1 MTREIEI
8 DPVDF
13 ITIGTVGPK
22 GKRVFHLQAGHAA
35 QIVTL
40 TIEKEQA
47 RTLAEGL
54 GELLEELHKQ
64 FGSTLSPDAVDLHK
78 WNMDLR
84 DPIEAT
90 FRVAQIGLGY
100 NDERDMVVL
109 VAQEIVITE
118 GEDDPGIGDPQVVRL
133 WCTRQQIRAL
143 GQHTGSIVKQGRVD
157 PQSNGQ
163 LLYYWT

>member
-1 MTREIEI
+1 MARELEL

-22 GKRVFHLQAGHAA
+22 GKRVFHLQAGREA

-40 TIEKEQA
+40 TVEKEQA
-47 RTLAEGL
+47 RALSEGL
-54 GELLEELHKQ
+54 EELLEELHKQ
-64 FGSTLSPDAVDLHK
+64 FGSTLSPDAVELHK

-84 DPIEAT
+84 EPIEPQ

-109 VAQEIVITE
+109 VAQEVVIAETE
-118 GEDDPGIGDPQVVRL
+118 EEVEGTDPQIVRL
-133 WCTRQQIRAL
+133 WCTRQQMRAL
-143 GQHTGSIVKQGRVD
+143 GLHTGQIVKQGRVD

>member
-1 MTREIEI
+1 MARELEI

-13 ITIGTVGPK
+13 ITIGTVGPR
-22 GKRVFHLQAGHAA
+22 GKRVFHMQAGHGA

-47 RTLAEGL
+47 RALAEGL
-54 GELLEELHKQ
+54 SELLEELHKQ

-84 DPIEAT
+84 DPIESA

-100 NDERDMVVL
+100 NDERDMIVV
-109 VAQEIVITE
+109 VAQEVVVSE
-118 GEDDPGIGDPQVVRL
+118 EEPEAGDPQVVRL

-143 GQHTGSIVKQGRVD
+143 GQHTGYIVKQGKVD
-157 PQSNGQ
+157 PQSNGN